1 MTPTRCEISIFI
13 SPLTSSLAETEIL
26 WRSVSVERN
35 PFGPKHTDSL
45 FKVAEKKAGS
55 YLSRIITLGGDLC
68 ES

>member
-13 SPLTSSLAETEIL
+13 SPLTSSLTETEIL
-26 WRSVSVERN
+26 WRLSVERN

-45 FKVAEKKAGS
+45 LKGAKKAGS